1 MWTGD
6 RGQGTGWMPVGRP
19 IPEAASAALI
29 GGSKRRPG
37 VLQSFRELTVW
48 QKAIQ
53 LAEIVCRFTK
63 EFPREEIFGL
73 ASQMRRSA
81 VSIPSNIAEGHGRF
95 GAREYRNF
103 LSIARGSNC
112 ELQTQLEIARRLGYG
127 DPRLL
132 SEAEALSHEVGKM
145 IFTIARKVPSTRRS

>member
-1 MWTGD
+1 M
-6 RGQGTGWMPVGRP
+6 
-19 IPEAASAALI
+19 
-29 GGSKRRPG
+29 
-37 VLQSFRELTVW
+37 LQSFRELMVW

-81 VSIPSNIAEGHGRF
+81 VSIPSNIAEGHGRL

-112 ELQTQLEIARRLGYG
+112 ELQTQLEIRSQTLITETPVCFPKRR
-127 DPRLL
+127 RC
-132 SEAEALSHEVGKM
+132 HTK
-145 IFTIARKVPSTRRS
+145 